1 MAQDVREMFVKD
13 SKCIKY
19 TMKKGHQSR
28 FEKRLQ
34 SQLPVT
40 KKSSYFLFKVAASV
54 LVIIGLG
61 LYFLMNKENINDTN
75 TTIVNSNNQI
85 EEETVI
91 SFGDLSPD
99 LKRIENYYVTTIN
112 VELSQLP
119 VSSEN
124 KTLVDSYMEHLETL
138 NEEYKKLN
146 TELNTVGPND
156 QTVSALIKNLQF
168 RLQLLQKLK
177 KTLNEFKTLKNEQ
190 II

>member
-13 SKCIKY
+13 RKCVKY

-34 SQLPVT
+34 AELPIT
-40 KKSSYFLFKVAASV
+40 KRATYFLFKIAASI
-54 LVIIGLG
+54 LVIIGIG
-61 LYFLMNKENINDTN
+61 LYFFINTENIYDIN
-75 TTIVNSNNQI
+75 TTIVNSNNQT

-124 KTLVDSYMEHLETL
+124 KTLVDSYMEHLATL

-156 QTVSALIKNLQF
+156 QTVSALIKNLQL

-177 KTLNEFKTLKNEQ
+177 KTLNELKTLQNEQ